1 MRQCRGSGLRW
12 VSSVVAGDCYPAR
25 SARQAGDGR
34 QAGGQSLSIRAA
46 AQGVQHLASNW
57 ARLWCG
63 CVEHWVACGIGA
75 GWCGLYWV
83 GFGGLGL
90 FRLGWARSD
99 WVGLGWVGSDW
110 VGLGWSVLNRS
121 PNCVYTFLVSKF
133 CFTSFDSVF
142 GLKLW
147 GCLVQNL
154 RTQFGLRCWRP
165 PPLLVNP
172 ALFLQS
178 FLQL

>member
-1 MRQCRGSGLRW
+1 MSCRRGSVPPQRLHPLPILLCFDPFGICLCSRARYTIIWVRQYRGSGLRW
-12 VSSVVAGDCYPAR
+12 VSNGVAGDCYLAR

-90 FRLGWARSD
+90 FRLGWARSG
-99 WVGLGWVGSDW
+99 WVGLGWVGLSW
-110 VGLGWSVLNRS
+110 VGVPTAYVLF
-121 PNCVYTFLVSKF
+121 CVQVL
-133 CFTSFDSVF
+133 
-142 GLKLW
+142 L
-147 GCLVQNL
+147 Q
-154 RTQFGLRCWRP
+154 QF
-165 PPLLVNP
+165 
-172 ALFLQS
+172 
-178 FLQL
+178 